1 MEIYRQGDVLLIPV
15 SAVPDG
21 VNKVRRDRKRGIVL
35 AEGEATGHAHKI
47 LDRGASLYELI
58 APGDVEEM
66 RRRFLH
72 VESEVVALVH
82 DEHATI
88 HVPSGDYEVIGQV
101 EYQPEALRR
110 VAD

>member
-15 SAVPDG
+15 NAVPDG
-21 VNKVRRDRKRGIVL
+21 VKKVRRTKRGLVL
-35 AEGEATGHAHKI
+35 AEGEATGHAHAI
-47 LDRGASLYELI
+47 LDRGASLYELVSSS
-58 APGDVEEM
+58 DVEEM

-72 VESEVVALVH
+72 VECEGIALVH

-88 HVPSGDYEVIGQV
+88 HVPSRVYEVLQQV
-101 EYQPEALRR
+101 EYEPRALRT